1 MKPTDTFN
9 SDLRDTGIQPIDI
22 SHEVRNSFLDYAMS
36 VIVSRALPDVRD
48 GLKPVHRRIVYAMN
62 SLGMTSAQPHKKS
75 ARIVGDVI
83 AKYHPHGDSAVYETM
98 VRLAQEF
105 ASRYPLVDGHGN
117 FGSIDGDSAAA
128 MRYTEARMS
137 KIAGEMV
144 RDINKDT
151 VDFIPNYDGEET
163 EPVVLP
169 ARFPNLLA
177 NGSSGIAVGM
187 ATNIPPHNLGELID
201 TVLAL
206 AKNPDLSIVD
216 IMTQYLPGPDFPTG
230 GAILGKSGIKKA
242 YETGNG
248 SIVIRSKCDIEDM
261 DHGKKRIVV
270 TEIPYQVNKATMIEK
285 IAGLVKNKVVEGIT
299 DLRDESNREGIRVV
313 IELRKDVIPEVILN
327 QLFKYSPLQVSFGIN
342 LLALVNGEP
351 KVLSVKEILLHYL
364 NHQLDITRRKVRY
377 ELDKAVEREHLL
389 RGLSIAIFHIDEVI
403 DIIKTSANGE
413 EADQR
418 LQALLQLSERQSKA
432 VLDMKLQRLT
442 GMEQEKIELEIT
454 ELQKSIEEMRAT
466 LEDPQ
471 KLLSVIERD
480 LLDVKN
486 RFGDAR
492 RTEFSNDSSM
502 IEDEELIPEEQVIV
516 TLTTNGYIKRVNCDT
531 YRAQNRGGKGIKGIT
546 TNDNDAV
553 EKLLITSTHTDLLFF
568 TNWGKV
574 YRLRGHQVPEYS
586 RQGKGLPVVNLLS
599 LDEGETVQ
607 AIISVDAYD
616 EDHQLMF
623 VTTSGVVKRVSMS
636 QFENIRQNGKIAVTL
651 REGDRLLN
659 VKKTTGEEEILIAST
674 YGKVVRF
681 ASTDVRVMGRTA
693 AGVTGIDLGDATAVG
708 VSTSDEGEY
717 ILAITAKGYGKMSPR
732 EDYRFT
738 KRGGK
743 GVITVNATEK
753 TGPLVAMRAVN
764 GDEDLLVTTTKGTL
778 IRISLNQVKVA
789 GRNTQG
795 VRIIRMDD
803 DQEVASTA
811 VTEPEPEELLEETSE
826 TAVES
831 NHETTKE

>member
-1 MKPTDTFN
+1 
-9 SDLRDTGIQPIDI
+9 
-22 SHEVRNSFLDYAMS
+22 
-36 VIVSRALPDVRD
+36 
-48 GLKPVHRRIVYAMN
+48 
-62 SLGMTSAQPHKKS
+62 
-75 ARIVGDVI
+75 
-83 AKYHPHGDSAVYETM
+83 
-98 VRLAQEF
+98 
-105 ASRYPLVDGHGN
+105 
-117 FGSIDGDSAAA
+117 
-128 MRYTEARMS
+128 
-137 KIAGEMV
+137 
-144 RDINKDT
+144 
-151 VDFIPNYDGEET
+151 
-163 EPVVLP
+163 
-169 ARFPNLLA
+169 
-177 NGSSGIAVGM
+177 
-187 ATNIPPHNLGELID
+187 
-201 TVLAL
+201 
-206 AKNPDLSIVD
+206 
-216 IMTQYLPGPDFPTG
+216 
-230 GAILGKSGIKKA
+230 
-242 YETGNG
+242 
-248 SIVIRSKCDIEDM
+248 
-261 DHGKKRIVV
+261 
-270 TEIPYQVNKATMIEK
+270 TMIEK
-285 IAGLVKNKVVEGIT
+285 IADLVKNKAVEGIT
-299 DLRDESNREGIRVV
+299 DLRDESNREGFRVV

-454 ELQKSIEEMRAT
+454 ELQKSIEEMRTT

>member
-1 MKPTDTFN
+1 
-9 SDLRDTGIQPIDI
+9 
-22 SHEVRNSFLDYAMS
+22 
-36 VIVSRALPDVRD
+36 
-48 GLKPVHRRIVYAMN
+48 
-62 SLGMTSAQPHKKS
+62 
-75 ARIVGDVI
+75 
-83 AKYHPHGDSAVYETM
+83 
-98 VRLAQEF
+98 
-105 ASRYPLVDGHGN
+105 
-117 FGSIDGDSAAA
+117 
-128 MRYTEARMS
+128 
-137 KIAGEMV
+137 
-144 RDINKDT
+144 
-151 VDFIPNYDGEET
+151 
-163 EPVVLP
+163 
-169 ARFPNLLA
+169 
-177 NGSSGIAVGM
+177 
-187 ATNIPPHNLGELID
+187 
-201 TVLAL
+201 
-206 AKNPDLSIVD
+206 
-216 IMTQYLPGPDFPTG
+216 
-230 GAILGKSGIKKA
+230 
-242 YETGNG
+242 
-248 SIVIRSKCDIEDM
+248 
-261 DHGKKRIVV
+261 
-270 TEIPYQVNKATMIEK
+270 
-285 IAGLVKNKVVEGIT
+285 
-299 DLRDESNREGIRVV
+299 
-313 IELRKDVIPEVILN
+313 
-327 QLFKYSPLQVSFGIN
+327 
-342 LLALVNGEP
+342 
-351 KVLSVKEILLHYL
+351 
-364 NHQLDITRRKVRY
+364 
-377 ELDKAVEREHLL
+377 
-389 RGLSIAIFHIDEVI
+389 
-403 DIIKTSANGE
+403 
-413 EADQR
+413 
-418 LQALLQLSERQSKA
+418 
-432 VLDMKLQRLT
+432 
-442 GMEQEKIELEIT
+442 MEQEKIELEIT
-454 ELQKSIEEMRAT
+454 ELQKSIEEMRTT

-708 VSTSDEGEY
+708 VSTSVEGEY